1 MEIVLSL
8 DNLDG
13 YAQSEEDEEVNP
25 LVITATDEFQ
35 EGEETEKNYIS
46 FNIKM
51 GAKAARF
58 LALKSDVRSF
68 FEALKKSV

>member
-1 MEIVLSL
+1 MEQKLTL

-13 YAQSEEDEEVNP
+13 YAMAEGDEDKSP

-46 FNIKM
+46 FNINI

-58 LALKSDVRSF
+58 LALKSDVRAF
-68 FEALKKSV
+68 FEALKKNV

>member
-1 MEIVLSL
+1 METKITL

-13 YAQSEEDEEVNP
+13 YAMAEGDEEASP

-35 EGEETEKNYIS
+35 EGEEKEKNYIS
-46 FNIKM
+46 FNISM

-58 LALKSDVRSF
+58 LALKSNVRAF
-68 FEALKKSV
+68 FEALKSNV